1 MTLKNAKERFKNA
14 LKRYRTGTNLRML
27 RDAERTLDSWIAG
40 GTQMGRRSKE
50 RGWNGD
56 GTVTAQKR

>member
-1 MTLKNAKERFKNA
+1 M
-14 LKRYRTGTNLRML
+14 GTNLRML
-27 RDAERTLDSWIAG
+27 RDAEGTLESWIAG

-50 RGWNGD
+50 RRRNGDGTETGRRRDGD